1 MLREF
6 TFFLLILFLFR
17 YHWHIAPPYSYT
29 DIFLPQ
35 WGLRICEIE
44 FQIFMIHKIM
54 FVVLLSIKGCKLT
67 QYLVKSKYVKE
78 FERRSQ
84 KTVALLC

>member
-1 MLREF
+1 
-6 TFFLLILFLFR
+6 
-17 YHWHIAPPYSYT
+17 
-29 DIFLPQ
+29 
-35 WGLRICEIE
+35 
-44 FQIFMIHKIM
+44 MIHEIM